1 MNAGD
6 VMTQSTVTVGPD
18 ASIMHA
24 IQMMLKRRISGLPV
38 IDDTGALVGILTEGD
53 LLRRAELCTQKRRP
67 RWIEFLIGPGRLASE
82 YVSACGRKVHEVMTT
97 PVHTV
102 TEDAPLTEVVK
113 IMESRQVKRL
123 PVVRGNQI
131 VGILSRANLLRALVS
146 IGRDTKPTNVTDAT
160 IRQHLVAELAKQ
172 SWAPTAL
179 VDVIVRNGVAHL
191 WGTLT
196 DERQRQGIRV
206 VAENTPGVKRVED
219 HLVWIEPISGVVVPS
234 VDDFKVIGQVS

>member
-6 VMTQSTVTVGPD
+6 VMTQSTVTVEPD

-24 IQMMLKRRISGLPV
+24 IQLMLKRRISGLPV
-38 IDDTGALVGILTEGD
+38 VDETGALVGMLTEGD
-53 LLRRAELCTQKRRP
+53 LLRRAELGTQKRRP

-82 YVSACGRKVHEVMTT
+82 YVSACGRKVSEVMTV

-102 TEDAPLTEVVK
+102 TEDTPLIDVVK

-123 PVVRGNQI
+123 PVVRDGRL
-131 VGILSRANLLRALVS
+131 VGIVSRANLLRALVS
-146 IGRDTKPTNVTDAT
+146 IARETKPVDVTDAA
-160 IRQHLVAELAKQ
+160 IRQRLLAELGKQ
-172 SWAPTAL
+172 SWAPVASI
-179 VDVIVRNGVAHL
+179 DVTVRSGVAHL

-196 DERQRQGIRV
+196 EERQRQGIRV

-219 HLVWIEPISGVVVPS
+219 HLVWIEPFSGIVVPS
-234 VDDFKVIGQVS
+234 VDDFKAIGQVS

>member
-6 VMTQSTVTVGPD
+6 VMTQSTVTVDPD

-24 IQMMLKRRISGLPV
+24 IQLMLKRRISGLPV
-38 IDDTGALVGILTEGD
+38 VDNTGALVGMLTEGD
-53 LLRRAELCTQKRRP
+53 LLRRAELGTQKRRP

-102 TEDAPLTEVVK
+102 SEDAPLTDVVK

-123 PVVRGNQI
+123 PVVRDNQV
-131 VGILSRANLLRALVS
+131 VGIVSRANLLRALVS
-146 IGRDTKPTNVTDAT
+146 IGRDTKPANVTDAT
-160 IRQHLVAELAKQ
+160 IRRHLLAELAKQ
-172 SWAPTAL
+172 SWAPAAL
-179 VDVIVRNGVAHL
+179 VDVIVRNGAVHL

-196 DERQRQGIRV
+196 DERQRHGIRV

-219 HLVWIEPISGVVVPS
+219 HLVWIEPMSGVVVPS
-234 VDDFKVIGQVS
+234 VDDFKAIGQVS

>member
-6 VMTQSTVTVGPD
+6 VMTQSTVTVDPE

-38 IDDTGALVGILTEGD
+38 VDNTGAVVGILTEGD
-53 LLRRAELCTQKRRP
+53 LLRRAELGTQKRRP
-67 RWIEFLIGPGRLASE
+67 RWIEFMIGPGRLAGE

-102 TEDAPLTEVVK
+102 AEDTPLTDVVK
-113 IMESRQVKRL
+113 IMESKQVKRL
-123 PVVRGNQI
+123 PVLRDGRL

-146 IGRDTKPTNVTDAT
+146 VVRDTKPANVGDAS
-160 IRQHLVAELAKQ
+160 IRQHLLGELAKQ
-172 SWAPTAL
+172 SWAPLAL
-179 VDVIVRNGVAHL
+179 VDVIVKNGVVHL

-196 DERQRQGIRV
+196 EERQRQGIRV

-219 HLVWIEPISGVVVPS
+219 HLVWIEPMSGIVVPS
-234 VDDFKVIGQVS
+234 IDDFRGIGQVS